1 MIELNIDI
9 EFIFCTL
16 SEPLESLYV
25 VAVLPHLLEDFQCG
39 CILPFIPDESVRM
52 AFDLQLLI

>member
-1 MIELNIDI
+1 MIELKIDI
-9 EFIFCTL
+9 KFIFRTL
-16 SEPLESLYV
+16 SELLESLYV
-25 VAVLPHLLEDFQCG
+25 VTVFPKLLEDFQCG

>member
-1 MIELNIDI
+1 MIELKIDI
-9 EFIFCTL
+9 KFIFRTL
-16 SEPLESLYV
+16 SDPVESLYI
-25 VAVLPHLLEDFQCG
+25 VAVLPQLLEYFQCG